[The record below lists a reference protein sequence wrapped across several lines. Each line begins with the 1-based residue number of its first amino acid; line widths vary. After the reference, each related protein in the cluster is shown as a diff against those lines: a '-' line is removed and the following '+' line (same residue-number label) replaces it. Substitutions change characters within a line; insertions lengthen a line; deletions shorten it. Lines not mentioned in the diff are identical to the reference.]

1 MLQASP
7 ENFMSI
13 EPFKSEIL
21 QLADGSGMYWE
32 ASGNPKG
39 KPALYLH
46 GGPGS
51 GLRSEYRQHFDPERY
66 LVLAFD
72 QRGCGRSRPLVTDP
86 GYDLRSN
93 TTGAL
98 LADIELFREHLGIER
113 WLVTGM
119 SWGTTLALAY
129 AQAYPE
135 RVSEMVLAAVTT
147 TSRAEVTWITETI
160 GCFFPE
166 AWAAFEQ
173 TANRRAGESVID
185 AYYRSIRDPDRKVR
199 EQAAEAWCK
208 WEDVI
213 VSLDPQAKPSAR
225 FADPDFRMN
234 FATLVIHY
242 FANAAFLE
250 GREILKS
257 IGRLAHLPGVLIHG
271 RLDVSGPLRTAWQLH
286 QRWSESQLIVV
297 EAEGHGGSVMAD
309 EFTKAI
315 VGFLPE

>member
-1 MLQASP
+1 MP
-7 ENFMSI
+7 I
-13 EPFKSEIL
+13 EPFRSEIL
-21 QLADGSGMYWE
+21 QLADESGMYWE

-51 GLRSEYRQHFDPERY
+51 GLGSGYRQHFDPERY
-66 LVLAFD
+66 LTVAFD
-72 QRGCGRSRPLVTDP
+72 QRGCGRSRPLVTEP
-86 GYDLRSN
+86 SYDLRIN

-98 LADIELFREHLGIER
+98 LADIEQLREHLGIER

-129 AQAYPE
+129 AQAYPA

-147 TSRAEVTWITETI
+147 TSRAEVTWLTETI
-160 GCFFPE
+160 GSFFPE

-173 TANRRAGESVID
+173 TANRRTGESVID
-185 AYYRSIRDPDRKVR
+185 AYYRLIRHPDRKTR

-225 FADPDFRMN
+225 FADPDFRMI
-234 FATLVIHY
+234 FSTLVIHY

-250 GREILKS
+250 GQEILQNM
-257 IGRLAHLPGVLIHG
+257 GRITHLPAVLIHG
-271 RLDVSGPLRTAWQLH
+271 RLDVSGPLQTAWQLH
-286 QRWSESQLIVV
+286 QSWSKSRLVVIES
-297 EAEGHGGSVMAD
+297 EGHGGTAMAN
-309 EFTKAI
+309 EFAKAI
-315 VGFLPE
+315 AGFSAACSQD